1 MFDSHLFPLKDKY
14 NCRKMKFIESRES
27 RIGIAIRDGR

>member
-14 NCRKMKFIESRES
+14 NCRKMKFIESR
-27 RIGIAIRDGR
+27 IGIAIRDGR